1 MILQADREWFCKQIE
16 NVRYIRSH
24 FCSAA
29 SITLVLVACA
39 LLMSSRPL
47 YDASRGGTPD
57 VSCWRPGRPINLSW
71 DKEDVDVLW
80 PFYDVKAYHRR
91 RVCSKAI
98 KRIVRAFKKEI
109 SWPARIKLMKSY
121 MDLPHRRG
129 SDWFTCP
136 NEYVFDEFVAA
147 AYVPLTKLLELKKP
161 KESVEDLGDGDVRTE
176 EPARGKKRP
185 IEDLEAPPLLPVA
198 VRPVASPL
206 RCPYF
211 VIDLTSGSPDFDS
224 SQPCSEPLCVAFA
237 VGRCDNCWL
246 WHCEAH
252 LGPCAGCGRGPF
264 CPVCAIPINHT
275 CVPPRPV
282 PQDPHCAGGV
292 PVDS

>member
-57 VSCWRPGRPINLSW
+57 VSCWRRGRPINLSW

-185 IEDLEAPPLLPVA
+185 IEDLGDGDGTSPRPGEAAPEAPLLLPVA

-211 VIDLTSGSPDFDS
+211 VIDLTSRSPDFVIDLTS
-224 SQPCSEPLCVAFA
+224 RS
-237 VGRCDNCWL
+237 
-246 WHCEAH
+246 
-252 LGPCAGCGRGPF
+252 
-264 CPVCAIPINHT
+264 PI
-275 CVPPRPV
+275 RAA
-282 PQDPHCAGGV
+282 QLI
-292 PVDS
+292 